1 MGALFS
7 QQEIEEAVRKTVARY
22 NRFRSP
28 EAIAKPVKV
37 LPGNVTIAFTGAF
50 CTGCGVL
57 GYVEGFVHDF
67 EALNSKVKLKIG
79 KTREISTRSI
89 EVDYEVRNKV

>member
-1 MGALFS
+1 MFS
-7 QQEIEEAVRKTVARY
+7 QQEMEEAVRKAVARY

-28 EAIAKPVKV
+28 EAIAKPVRV
-37 LPGNVTIAFTGAF
+37 LPEGVTVAFTGAF

-67 EALNSKVKLKIG
+67 EALNGNVKLKIVA
-79 KTREISTRSI
+79 TRQIGARIVEA
-89 EVDYEVRNKV
+89 DYRVKSK